1 MPNGGFTLWSLYFR
15 VENFRFV
22 EIFLIL
28 NVYGKR
34 SGVRM
39 ARAHWLAS
47 SPQFLLDPDWK
58 IKVKTATLAPELGQI
73 IIETVAVNKI

>member
-1 MPNGGFTLWSLYFR
+1 
-15 VENFRFV
+15 
-22 EIFLIL
+22 
-28 NVYGKR
+28 
-34 SGVRM
+34 M